1 MNYGGNNLLF
11 YFEAVFPPLSVKVQ
25 GILFKYLVVFSCSD
39 SPVQPISKNQQP
51 ADNNPHIYLKGLVY
65 SL

>member
-25 GILFKYLVVFSCSD
+25 GILFKYLVVLIPRYNQFRKISNL
-39 SPVQPISKNQQP
+39 PVAI
-51 ADNNPHIYLKGLVY
+51 HTFI
-65 SL
+65 